1 MSDRNAKI
9 GGNVWSAEE
18 TPPPTSQWIQQGFHA
33 FLGRYLRRHFHCI
46 GLQGDGF
53 DPSSVTD
60 PLGEHVPTI
69 VYANHPAWWDPL
81 IAHYLNH
88 LLFQRRQFY
97 APIDAD
103 ALSRYRVFEKL
114 GFYGINLKSTSGA
127 AAFLKTS
134 MSILRGQQT
143 ALWITPEGRF
153 CDARDH
159 GAALMPG
166 LAHLCSKL
174 SVADEHDSPQRR
186 WRVIPMALEYA
197 FWDERLP
204 VCMVRFG
211 QPFEAATC
219 QGWGKPQWNLR
230 LAERLREN
238 QTALAQSVIARNPAA
253 FKSLMVGKVGAGFL
267 YDSMRRVKSWL
278 NRERFRAEHGEH
290 FR

>member
-1 MSDRNAKI
+1 MKDRNANI
-9 GGNVWSAEE
+9 GVDTLTNES
-18 TPPPTSQWIQQGFHA
+18 PPATSQWIQKGFHA
-33 FLGRYLRRHFHCI
+33 FLGRYLKRHFQCI
-46 GLQGDGF
+46 GLQDDSF

-60 PLGEHVPTI
+60 SLGAHVPTI

-88 LLFQRRQFY
+88 LLFQPRQFY
-97 APIDAD
+97 APIDAE

-114 GFYGINLKSTSGA
+114 GFYGINMDSTSGA

-134 MSILRGQQT
+134 MAILRAQQT

-159 GAALMPG
+159 GASLMPG

-174 SVADEHDSPQRR
+174 SLVSQQGSMQCR
-186 WRVIPMALEYA
+186 WRVIPMALEYV
-197 FWDERLP
+197 FWEERLP

-211 QPFEAATC
+211 QPFESASS
-219 QGWGKPQWNLR
+219 QSWDKPQWNLQ
-230 LAERLREN
+230 LADRLREN
-238 QTALAQSVIARNPAA
+238 QRALAQSVKARNPAA
-253 FKSLMVGKVGAGFL
+253 FRSLMVGKVGAGFL
-267 YDSMRRVKSWL
+267 YDAMRRVKCWVK
-278 NRERFRAEHGEH
+278 REQFRAEHGEH